1 MATYAIGDLQGCYAS
16 FQALLQRVNF
26 EPQRDRLWLVGDLIN
41 RGPQSLETLRWC
53 HAHRDAVITVLG
65 NHDLHFLAVAFGA
78 SPFKPHKDTFADI
91 LDAPDREVLVE
102 WLRRQPLIHV
112 EAGHVMCHAGINPRW
127 TVEQAQSLAAEVERV
142 LRGDDL
148 GHYFGKMYGN
158 QPAGWDDSLT
168 GADRLRVITNYFTR
182 MRLCDADGALE
193 LSYKRGLANIPKGYY
208 PWFNTPSRIK
218 LKERVLFG
226 HWAALLGRTDRDDT
240 IALDTGC
247 VWGGDLS
254 AYCIET
260 GQIIRQ
266 PCQETNL
273 PTGDMD

>member
-1 MATYAIGDLQGCYAS
+1 MATYAVGDLQGCYAS
-16 FQALLQRVNF
+16 FLALLQRVNF

-53 HAHRDAVITVLG
+53 YKHRNAIVTVLG

-78 SPFKPHKDTFADI
+78 SHFKPHKDTFADI
-91 LDAPDREVLVE
+91 LNAPDRDVLVE
-102 WLRRQPLIHV
+102 WLRKQPLIHV

-127 TVEQAQSLAAEVERV
+127 TVEQAQSLAAEVESV
-142 LRGDDL
+142 LRSDDL

-182 MRLCDADGALE
+182 MRLCDAAGALE
-193 LSYKRGLANIPKGYY
+193 LSYKRGWADIPKGYF

-226 HWAALLGRTDRDDT
+226 HWAALMGRTDRDDT
-240 IALDTGC
+240 LALDTGC

-273 PTGDMD
+273 PSGDMD